1 LAVAR
6 KPKLPANVSRF
17 TDRHGKEHYRW
28 RYKGRSAYLPGHPS
42 LPESKALLARLQAE
56 KDLPRPINCAAPG
69 SVDDTLAKFYRSS
82 SFLKAGADRQAR
94 VRGIFEGFRAKYG
107 ADQVADFEWDMIEE
121 ILQQE
126 AIKRKVGK
134 RTVGG
139 PVAAYNLHKQLKR
152 FFDHAIKLKL
162 ISVNP
167 ARLAEGV
174 KQAKGGF
181 HTWSEEEIAQY
192 RAKHALGTDARLW
205 LEIVLWTWQRR
216 GDAHRFGPQHMKGER
231 IQYTQ
236 AKGGKTLWLPAAPQL
251 LAAIRAMPSI
261 GITTYLVTQFGK
273 PFTKNGIGNK
283 MREWCDEAGLPHCA
297 THGLRKAAARRA
309 GDLGASNLMLKAAGG
324 WSQDQEVATYTAAA
338 DQARLASEIIM
349 RVSAWEE
356 GQSE

>member
-1 LAVAR
+1 VAR
-6 KPKLPANVSRF
+6 KPKLPPNVCRF
-17 TDRHGKEHYRW
+17 TDRHGKERYRW
-28 RYKGRSAYLPGHPS
+28 RYKGRSAYLPGHPD
-42 LPESKALLARLQAE
+42 LPESKALLASLQAE
-56 KDLPRPINCAAPG
+56 KDSPGPINCAAPG

-82 SFLKAGADRQAR
+82 SFLKAGVDRQAR
-94 VRGIFEGFRAKYG
+94 VRGIFEGFRARFG
-107 ADQVADFEWDMIEE
+107 ADQVSGFEWDIIEE

-126 AIKRKVGK
+126 AVKRKVGK
-134 RTVGG
+134 RELGG

-174 KQAKGGF
+174 KQVKGGF
-181 HTWSEEEIAQY
+181 HTWTEEEIAQY
-192 RAKHALGTDARLW
+192 RAKHALGTEARLW

-216 GDAHRFGPQHMKGER
+216 GDAHRFGPQHLKGER
-231 IQYTQ
+231 FQYTQ

-261 GITTYLVTQFGK
+261 GISTYLVTQFGK
-273 PFTKNGIGNK
+273 PFSKNGIGNK
-283 MREWCDEAGLPHCA
+283 MREWCDEAGLPHCS
-297 THGLRKAAARRA
+297 THGLRTAAARRA

-338 DQARLASEIIM
+338 DQARLASEIIL
-349 RVSAWEE
+349 RVSVWEE
-356 GQSE
+356 ERESV

>member
-181 HTWSEEEIAQY
+181 HTWSEEEIAQ
-192 RAKHALGTDARLW
+192 
-205 LEIVLWTWQRR
+205 
-216 GDAHRFGPQHMKGER
+216 
-231 IQYTQ
+231 
-236 AKGGKTLWLPAAPQL
+236 
-251 LAAIRAMPSI
+251 
-261 GITTYLVTQFGK
+261 FGK